1 MVALRGAAQT
11 IVDANSQVR
20 ENDGACRTA
29 HDMARP
35 YRDEM
40 VPLRKTISE
49 EMAHRYN
56 GY

>member
-1 MVALRGAAQT
+1 MAALHRAAHT
-11 IVDANSQVR
+11 TVDANSQVR
-20 ENDGACRTA
+20 ENHGACRTA